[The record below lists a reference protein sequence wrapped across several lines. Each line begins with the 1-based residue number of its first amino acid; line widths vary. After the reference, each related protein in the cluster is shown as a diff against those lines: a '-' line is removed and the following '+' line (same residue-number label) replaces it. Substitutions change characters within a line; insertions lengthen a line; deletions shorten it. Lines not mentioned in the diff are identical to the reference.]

1 MRCFVLLF
9 IFRNQSFRNQP
20 ISFFSSFSSGIH
32 MLKAH
37 HRPSQMRYRGVR
49 FGKSVGGM
57 ENEGNMMEGTGQE
70 GALNLQGSSGG
81 KRGFVGGQDF
91 GVLVLSLM
99 LYFVLFHDHF

>member
-9 IFRNQSFRNQP
+9 IFRNQSFTNQP

-70 GALNLQGSSGG
+70 GALNLQGSLGG
-81 KRGFVGGQDF
+81 KRGSLLGDKSE
-91 GVLVLSLM
+91 LVVFL
-99 LYFVLFHDHF
+99 LYN